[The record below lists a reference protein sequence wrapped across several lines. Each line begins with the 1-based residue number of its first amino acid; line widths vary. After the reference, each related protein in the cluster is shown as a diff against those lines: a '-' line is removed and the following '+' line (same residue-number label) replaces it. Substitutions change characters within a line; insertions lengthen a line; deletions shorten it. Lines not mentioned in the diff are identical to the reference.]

1 MNADPPDDDVPYV
14 PHEEFCSGLPSGRFR
29 VIVNPA
35 LARPYIVHRTRVNAV
50 SFSLICLGAALALSG
65 QGVGGL
71 VLVALGIGANRLV
84 RHQAGRLVL
93 HFAQKDPVVYGEVTA
108 SGVMEVRRR
117 TG

>member
-1 MNADPPDDDVPYV
+1 MNADHAEDDVPYV
-14 PHEEFCSGLPSGRFR
+14 PHEEFRVGLPAGRFR
-29 VIVNPA
+29 VVVNPA

-93 HFAQKDPVVYGEVTA
+93 HFAQKDPAVYGEVTS
-108 SGVMEVRRR
+108 SGVMEVRRQP
-117 TG
+117 G